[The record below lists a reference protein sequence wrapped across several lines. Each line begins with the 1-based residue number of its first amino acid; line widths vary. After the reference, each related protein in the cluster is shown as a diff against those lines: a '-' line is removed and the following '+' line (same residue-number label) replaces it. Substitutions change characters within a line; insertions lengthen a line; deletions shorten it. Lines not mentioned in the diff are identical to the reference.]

1 MCFQGAPCLA
11 VSVCS
16 TRDSPGHKHQ
26 SDAIQKF
33 HYECDFLV
41 MITHVLA
48 NDGINQGMSKGNNLW
63 IADTVIFFEGTW
75 DVGMGCS
82 FQGREGRQAKP

>member
-1 MCFQGAPCLA
+1 MDFFQTL
-11 VSVCS
+11 SVRTPEFRRESGVRTLCKKLLLS
-16 TRDSPGHKHQ
+16 ANFAAREKQ
-26 SDAIQKF
+26 SSA
-33 HYECDFLV
+33 YV
-41 MITHVLA
+41 R
-48 NDGINQGMSKGNNLW
+48 SKGNNLW